1 MVWKM
6 GGEKVAMLGKWGG
19 EKEQML
25 GNSDSPPISERQGGK
40 NTTIWG
46 EIHFFRGD
54 KYYHFMGG
62 NFYDGG
68 KFPPIS
74 KSTSILY

>member
-1 MVWKM
+1 M
-6 GGEKVAMLGKWGG
+6 GGKNSQKMWGG
-19 EKEQML
+19 GERVRGERF
-25 GNSDSPPISERQGGK
+25 PPISERQGGK
-40 NTTIWG
+40 NTTIRG
-46 EIHFFRGD
+46 EIHFFSGD